1 MHLQTALR
9 KYFIMGSQ
17 NCDRDPK
24 QVLREAIQAGITAF
38 QYREKGSDALSGNQK
53 IQLGKELRAIC
64 RQHNIPFF
72 INDDVELTEVL
83 ETDGIHV
90 GQDDK
95 DAKELRQQ
103 FPNKWIGLSVSNLEE
118 LHASPLDYVD
128 YLGVGPI
135 FPTSTKEDAKMAVG
149 TGFITEIKRLY
160 PNMPIVGIGG
170 INTENAVAVM
180 EAGADGVSVISAITK
195 APDIEEAIAKL

>member
-1 MHLQTALR
+1 
-9 KYFIMGSQ
+9 MGSQ

-24 QVLREAIQAGITAF
+24 QVLKEAIQAGITAF

-135 FPTSTKEDAKMAVG
+135 FATSTKEDAKMAVG

-170 INTENAVAVM
+170 INTENAAAVM

-195 APDIEEAIAKL
+195 ATDIQEAIANL

>member
-1 MHLQTALR
+1 
-9 KYFIMGSQ
+9 MGSQ

-64 RQHNIPFF
+64 CQHNIPFF

-170 INTENAVAVM
+170 INTENAAAVM

>member
-1 MHLQTALR
+1 
-9 KYFIMGSQ
+9 MGSQ

-24 QVLREAIQAGITAF
+24 QVLKEAIQAGITAF

-170 INTENAVAVM
+170 INTENAAAVM

-195 APDIEEAIAKL
+195 APDIQEAIAKL

>member
-1 MHLQTALR
+1 
-9 KYFIMGSQ
+9 MGSQ

>member
-1 MHLQTALR
+1 
-9 KYFIMGSQ
+9 MGSQ

-24 QVLREAIQAGITAF
+24 QVLKEAIQAGITAF
-38 QYREKGSDALSGNQK
+38 QYREKGSGSLSGIQK
-53 IQLGKELRAIC
+53 TLLGKELRNIC

-72 INDDVELTEVL
+72 INDDVELTAVL
-83 ETDGIHV
+83 DTDGIHV

-95 DAKELRQQ
+95 HAKELRQQ

-135 FPTSTKEDAKMAVG
+135 FATSTKEDAKMAVG
-149 TGFITEIKRLY
+149 TGFITEVKRLY

-170 INTENAVAVM
+170 INTENAAAVM
-180 EAGADGVSVISAITK
+180 EAGADGVSVISAVTK
-195 APDIEEAIAKL
+195 APDIQTAVANL